1 MSAELKTFRE
11 FLTPDKISRINI
23 PIYQRSY
30 SWEWKHV
37 DDFLNDL
44 EYQLNSSSPDSYQF
58 LGMVVYVFKEDQSKE
73 IELIDGQQRITTYYL
88 ICSTLYDWI
97 EYEEKRVDLPVNEKI
112 NSSQLSQLR
121 KMNRPIEEIL
131 WEETSFQ
138 ERDRDQGKWLLPRLY
153 TDNTYKKD
161 KEMTEYFLKDLEE
174 IQEEIKPDRHMSC
187 IDITKTT
194 NPLTQRHRLF
204 NPKNDF
210 KNVSDHPM
218 EKKTA
223 KTVIA
228 GLASNVAKARPITK
242 NYESIKD
249 WFTKTVVDLKKG
261 EDRYNKIKKLIN
273 VLTKQLKI
281 IPFQTKNHSE
291 AFTLFEV
298 LNDRGMA
305 VSQADLL
312 KNLCIKKGRDY
323 EEKKLMYD
331 EWKENV
337 DEKLTKESQKIP
349 FLRYSHNSRREFINK
364 KHLYS
369 GYKEKLK
376 NLNFV
381 ETKDDFLN
389 KEIKEDGDNFRLCLL
404 EESPGSQEIQSQ
416 LILLNYTDIEQWKT
430 LALALLRQADSNPAK
445 VVTILKIVFEIVFT
459 MKVNKKRFNLIET
472 KFPDYAKKIHTD
484 ELTLV
489 QLENEIKVFKNE
501 EKLSY
506 AHAIIDK
513 TLYKD
518 NKFCRLLIMM
528 YIQANDNLSG
538 WKLTLEHILPQ
549 KPKSTDWSADF
560 PNLFDPNP
568 EIREKAEEDHIY
580 SIGNMILIEDSLNKS
595 LGNKNWNLK
604 KQKMKD
610 LDVKDHFHINSDWEY
625 SKADS
630 WTPNTIKERQKEME
644 KQIMKG
650 FKKLKF

>member
-11 FLTPDKISRINI
+11 FLTPDKISRVNI

-73 IELIDGQQRITTYYL
+73 IEVIDGQQRITTYYL
-88 ICSTLYDWI
+88 ICSILNDWI
-97 EYEEKRVDLPVNEKI
+97 EYEFIRDLPVSEKME
-112 NSSQLSQLR
+112 SSQLNHLNNVKRS
-121 KMNRPIEEIL
+121 IDDIL
-131 WEETSFQ
+131 WEEESFA
-138 ERDRDQGKWLLPRLY
+138 EHDYTAGKWKLPRLY

-174 IQEEIKPDRHMSC
+174 IKKEIKPDTHMSC
-187 IDITKTT
+187 IDLTKTT
-194 NPLTQRHRLF
+194 NPLTIRHRLF

-210 KNVSDHPM
+210 KHVSGHPM
-218 EKKTA
+218 FNKTA
-223 KTVIA
+223 KTVII

-242 NYESIKD
+242 NYDSIKE
-249 WFTKTVVDLKKG
+249 WFTNTIVDLKKG

-273 VLTKQLKI
+273 VLTKQLKV

-312 KNLCIKKGRDY
+312 KNLCIKKGGDY
-323 EEKKLMYD
+323 AEKKQMYD

-376 NLNFV
+376 NLDFDA
-381 ETKDDFLN
+381 TKDDFLN

-404 EESPGSQEIQSQ
+404 EESPSSQEIQNQ

-430 LALALLRQADSNPAK
+430 LALALLRQPASYNNK
-445 VVTILKIVFEIVFT
+445 VVAILKIVFEIVFT

-472 KFPDYAKKIHTD
+472 KFPDYAKRIHTGA
-484 ELTLV
+484 LSLV

-506 AHAIIDK
+506 AQAIIDK

-518 NKFCRLLIMM
+518 NKFCRLLTMM
-528 YIQANDNLSG
+528 YKHVNDNLSE
-538 WKLTLEHILPQ
+538 WKLTLEHVLPQ
-549 KPKSTDWSADF
+549 KPKSADWSADF
-560 PNLFDPNP
+560 PDLFDPDP
-568 EIREKAEEDHIY
+568 DKVQKAEEAYIY
-580 SIGNMILIEDSLNKS
+580 SIGNMILIKDTLNKS
-595 LGNKNWNLK
+595 LGNKSWDLK
-604 KQKMKD
+604 KEKMID

-625 SKADS
+625 SKVYNWDS
-630 WTPNTIKERQKEME
+630 NTIKEREKEME

>member
-11 FLTPDKISRINI
+11 FLSPDKIRRINI

-44 EYQLNSSSPDSYQF
+44 EYQLNSSLPDSYQF

-88 ICSTLYDWI
+88 ICSILNDWI
-97 EYEEKRVDLPVNEKI
+97 EYEPSRNLPVNEKM
-112 NSSQLSQLR
+112 NQSHLNQLSIMKRQ
-121 KMNRPIEEIL
+121 IDAIL
-131 WEETSFQ
+131 WEEDSVLV
-138 ERDRDQGKWLLPRLY
+138 RDPQLGKWLLPRLY

-174 IQEEIKPDRHMSC
+174 IQTEIKPDNHMSC
-187 IDITKTT
+187 VDLTKTT
-194 NPLTQRHRLF
+194 NPLSQRHRLF

-210 KNVSDHPM
+210 KDVGNHPM
-218 EKKTA
+218 RNKTA
-223 KTVIA
+223 KTVIT
-228 GLASNVAKARPITK
+228 GLAANVAKARPITK
-242 NYESIKD
+242 NYESIKE

-273 VLTKQLKI
+273 VLTKQLKV

-312 KNLCIKKGRDY
+312 KNLCIKKGSDY
-323 EEKKLMYD
+323 AEKKEMYD

-376 NLNFV
+376 NLDYN

-389 KEIKEDGDNFRLCLL
+389 KELKEDGDNFRLCLL
-404 EESPGSQEIQSQ
+404 EELPPSQDIHNQ

-430 LALALLRQADSNPAK
+430 LALALLRESGSNPDK
-445 VVTILKIVFEIVFT
+445 VVAILKIVFEIVFT

-472 KFPDYAKKIHTD
+472 KFPDYAKKIHTNS
-484 ELTLV
+484 LTLD

-501 EKLSY
+501 KRLSY
-506 AHAIIDK
+506 AHAIIDR

-528 YIQANDNLSG
+528 YIQANQNLSE

-549 KPKSTDWSADF
+549 KPKSADWSADF
-560 PNLFDPNP
+560 PELFDSNP
-568 EIREKAEEDHIY
+568 DIVEKAEEDYIY
-580 SIGNMILIEDSLNKS
+580 SIGNMILIKDSLNKS
-595 LGNKNWNLK
+595 LGNKSWDQK
-604 KQKMKD
+604 KQKMQG
-610 LDVKDHFHINSDWEY
+610 LDVKDHFHIYSNWEY
-625 SKADS
+625 KKILRWDKD
-630 WTPNTIKERQKEME
+630 TIKEREKEMK
-644 KQIMKG
+644 KQITKG